1 MGSASTIRTVCRATG
16 TTSTGRGTLRRG
28 STRSPQTFR
37 TTAPSRSSPRASCS
51 GASPRAGPGCRER
64 ARPGTPRCPSGRTS
78 LRSGRSGRS
87 SSSSTIKPGGRRG
100 RGRKRGRGTRDG
112 GRGMID
118 ALLAF
123 VLVAPRVPRPPSLVP
138 LQDTTHGKVVYAK
151 WCAGCHGDGGA
162 GDGPAAAHMLPRPRN
177 FTGAAY
183 KIRTTA
189 SGQLPTDADLIR
201 AIDDGLPGSAMPAWK
216 GRLSD
221 AERRDVAAYIKTF
234 SSFFADTSQH
244 VAALKFS
251 SEPSGG
257 TGATALKTGRQFYD
271 SIGCRKCH
279 GDQGRGDGPSAPTLK
294 DDAGFPIFA
303 ADLHQS
309 WRFRGGGSTGDI
321 YHRLRTGLDG
331 TPMPSFSDL
340 IDQKF
345 LTDEQLWRLAQ
356 YVRSLSPPEPP
367 EVQDVIHAPQ
377 IAGPVPASPDDSV
390 WGRVG
395 RYWFPLVG
403 QVIRKSRWFAPA
415 VSGVWVQALH
425 DGHTLA
431 LRVSWNDRT
440 QSPDSAWLGFEQ
452 RVLET
457 VAGEDSASP
466 KAEPW
471 PDQLAVQFP
480 RHIPDGMER
489 PYFLMGSETD
499 PVYQWRWTSSPRKS
513 VAGLARGSERFDT
526 LPGALAGQASF
537 DHGEWRV
544 VFTRALATPDTANEV
559 QLEPGRA
566 IPVAFFA
573 WDGSSGEHGSRMA
586 VSTWYFLAL
595 DRPTPP
601 GVFISPVL
609 AMLVT
614 LGLGL
619 VVIRRAQRRGTA
631 RVER

>member
-1 MGSASTIRTVCRATG
+1 
-16 TTSTGRGTLRRG
+16 
-28 STRSPQTFR
+28 
-37 TTAPSRSSPRASCS
+37 
-51 GASPRAGPGCRER
+51 
-64 ARPGTPRCPSGRTS
+64 
-78 LRSGRSGRS
+78 
-87 SSSSTIKPGGRRG
+87 
-100 RGRKRGRGTRDG
+100 
-112 GRGMID
+112 MID

-162 GDGPAAAHMLPRPRN
+162 GDGPAAAHMLSRPRN
-177 FTGAAY
+177 FTGAVY

-309 WRFRGGGSTGDI
+309 WRFRGGGGAGDI

-356 YVRSLSPPEPP
+356 YVRSLSPLEPP

-431 LRVSWNDRT
+431 LRVSWDDRT

-526 LPGALAGQASF
+526 LPGAVAGQARF
-537 DHGEWRV
+537 DHGEWRL

-559 QLEPGRA
+559 QLEAGRA

-631 RVER
+631 RVGR